1 MREAG
6 VKLSP
11 KKCSLLKTRVKYVGH
26 IVSEKGIEPDE
37 EKVSKVLEW
46 PQPKSREEI
55 RQFLGFVG
63 YYRKFIKNFSKIARP
78 LIDLMPT
85 TQKKSRSRRKTPIN
99 HPQADFKW
107 RKEQESS
114 LNF

>member
-1 MREAG
+1 M
-6 VKLSP
+6 
-11 KKCSLLKTRVKYVGH
+11 KYVGH

-46 PQPKSREEI
+46 PQSKSREEI

-63 YYRKFIKNFSKIARP
+63 YYRKFIGNFSIIARP

-85 TQKKSRSRRKTPIN
+85 TQKKIRGRTFNI
-99 HPQADFKW
+99 
-107 RKEQESS
+107 S
-114 LNF
+114 LS